1 MIRDVLPSDASAI
14 VNIYNHYVLNSVV
27 TFELDPITIK
37 DMSQRIET
45 VSSSELPWVVA
56 TENEQVV
63 GYAYGTK
70 WKERAAYRFSVETTV
85 YLDPGSKKK
94 GWGTKLYNKLFN
106 KLEEMNVHL
115 AIGGITLPNEASI
128 ALHEKLGMTQVAHFN
143 QIGFKFDQWLDVGY
157 WQKVLNSPNN

>member
-70 WKERAAYRFSVETTV
+70 WKERAAYRFRLRPPFTSTLEAKRKAGELNYTIN
-85 YLDPGSKKK
+85 YLTSLRK
-94 GWGTKLYNKLFN
+94 
-106 KLEEMNVHL
+106 
-115 AIGGITLPNEASI
+115 
-128 ALHEKLGMTQVAHFN
+128 
-143 QIGFKFDQWLDVGY
+143 
-157 WQKVLNSPNN
+157 